1 MLDLSKF
8 ERALSHLEAQFDN
21 YRHLPER
28 SDLAELDIEGIGE
41 SVIQRFEVCYDCA
54 WKVLKR
60 YMAEKLGLPDLPN
73 SPKPLFRIAAENNVI
88 PSVERWLLYA
98 DVRVGTAH
106 HYSLDKA
113 DAMLSVAGD
122 FINDAKSLYAVLHE

>member
-8 ERALSHLEAQFDN
+8 ESSLFHLEAQFGN
-21 YRHLPER
+21 YNHLPER
-28 SDLAELDIEGIGE
+28 EDIAELDIEGIGE

-60 YMAEKLGLPDLPN
+60 YMSETMGLPDLPN
-73 SPKPLFRIAAENNVI
+73 SPKPLFRIAAENKII

-98 DVRVGTAH
+98 DARVGTAH
-106 HYSLDKA
+106 DYSSDKA
-113 DAMLSVAGD
+113 DAALSVVED
-122 FINDAKSLYAVLHE
+122 FIGDAKNLYAVLHG